1 MWPERAINNVSD
13 NKVNVALKS
22 ERLRTTYLYVGL
34 PTVYLHLIVE
44 NQPQDVYESYT
55 LIINPETHTDTHVQV
70 QLNMLMRG
78 AGGLVWLIVACGL
91 ITPGLNRRWESDEM
105 SGVPVSTVCALTA
118 VGILLSAFKAC
129 FLFLFLVGGCRIT
142 SSFQSLL
149 PGAFSRK
156 ANK

>member
-1 MWPERAINNVSD
+1 M
-13 NKVNVALKS
+13 ALKS

-78 AGGLVWLIVACGL
+78 AGGLV
-91 ITPGLNRRWESDEM
+91 
-105 SGVPVSTVCALTA
+105 
-118 VGILLSAFKAC
+118 
-129 FLFLFLVGGCRIT
+129 
-142 SSFQSLL
+142 
-149 PGAFSRK
+149 
-156 ANK
+156 